1 MRIHA
6 TCVARDGAGLL
17 LLGPSGA
24 GKSDLALRLL
34 DRGFELVA
42 DDQVLIDGP
51 IARPVPQLA
60 GLLEVRGLGL
70 LRVRHRGETTLA
82 LALDL
87 GTPPERLPSAGGA
100 SFAAVPLLAF
110 EGRSASAACRAAI
123 TLDCALG
130 RRTLAAGGFDP
141 VPSPASRLTP

>member
-6 TCVARDGAGLL
+6 TCVSRDGHGLL
-17 LLGPSGA
+17 ILGPSGA

-51 IARPVPQLA
+51 IARPVPDLA
-60 GLLEVRGLGL
+60 GLIEVRGLGI
-70 LRVRHRGETTLA
+70 LRMPHRPHATLA
-82 LALDL
+82 LALAL
-87 GTPPERLPSAGGA
+87 GTAPDRLPAPGLA
-100 SFAAVPLLAF
+100 SFAPVPLLAF
-110 EGRSASAACRAAI
+110 EGRSASAAFRAAI

-130 RRTLAAGGFDP
+130 RRGLVAGGFDP
-141 VPSPASRLTP
+141 LPDRAA